1 MLLVIPISTRF
12 FNPKASDFSLFEKQK
27 NLLFFFK
34 SIFLTLIT
42 QVSDGSPA
50 AVAGLQVADRILVLG
65 TLDAEA
71 INRKV
76 GLSHHLVIA
85 SLQWCSNEDF

>member
-1 MLLVIPISTRF
+1 LY
-12 FNPKASDFSLFEKQK
+12 PKASDFIFFEKQKPK
-27 NLLFFFK
+27 NLLFFFT
-34 SIFLTLIT
+34 SMLLTLIT

-76 GLSHHLVIA
+76 KLSPHLVIA
-85 SLQWCSNEDF
+85 SYTMVFKSADRKDL